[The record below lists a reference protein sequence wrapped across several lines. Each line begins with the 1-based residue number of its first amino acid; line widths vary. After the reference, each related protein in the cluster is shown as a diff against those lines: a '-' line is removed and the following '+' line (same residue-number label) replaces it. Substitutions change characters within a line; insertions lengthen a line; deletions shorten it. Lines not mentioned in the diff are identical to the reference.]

1 MQNLALVVKAKQV
14 EVVAKAKGRAAG
26 QAAKAKDKAKDKA
39 EELKKSITGTHL
51 THKPLKDQGL
61 AGQSGAPPRDA
72 NPSIKDPEN
81 PEIRA
86 KASDFTQDLA

>member
-1 MQNLALVVKAKQV
+1 MQNLALVVKAKQA
-14 EVVAKAKGRAAG
+14 EVVAKVKGRAAG
-26 QAAKAKDKAKDKA
+26 QAAKAKDKA

-51 THKPLKDQGL
+51 THKPLKDPGL
-61 AGQSGAPPRDA
+61 VDQSGAPPRDA
-72 NPSIKDPEN
+72 NPSTKDPEN